1 MSMRLP
7 SDRMLRVMLQ
17 NASARSVYRNLRDR
31 GFDVK
36 RDQLE
41 VMRTVLVALGQA
53 RELKARHFNTP
64 PSTARLAELDGSRGL
79 LHRQL
84 ITGQHSI
91 RDPHR
96 VAELL
101 QELAA

>member
-36 RDQLE
+36 REQLE
-41 VMRTVLVALGQA
+41 TLRTVLVALGQA
-53 RELKARHFNTP
+53 RELKPRQFNALPT
-64 PSTARLAELDGSRGL
+64 TAGVAELDGSRGL

-91 RDPHR
+91 RDPQR

-101 QELAA
+101 QDLAA